1 MVNSVNPT
9 QVECRNTMKTCTYLR
24 SIYRRIN
31 DGHIT
36 VLCPCCSILYE
47 VSWRSYVLLTEGTT
61 AQLLI
66 EVERTKE
73 AAVLDAGESATQHKL
88 SIYE

>member
-1 MVNSVNPT
+1 M
-9 QVECRNTMKTCTYLR
+9 MG
-24 SIYRRIN
+24 I
-31 DGHIT
+31 
-36 VLCPCCSILYE
+36 YE